1 MTGRI
6 CLDILADKW
15 AAAMDVRGLLLR
27 YVDIT
32 PFSPQVI
39 EILANKLFYYRS
51 IFFNEP
57 SWISA
62 DRTRQDRTE
71 TRKILTSLV
80 DYVTQFFVNYR

>member
-51 IFFNEP
+51 IFLINPVGFRLIEL
-57 SWISA
+57 
-62 DRTRQDRTE
+62 D
-71 TRKILTSLV
+71 KIATNG
-80 DYVTQFFVNYR
+80 FFM